1 MELGRNERIWAS
13 KVGLVGLFEV
23 EWVVPRH
30 ELLMDFLK
38 TWKYNKHL
46 NQITKRVTNKGLV
59 IDTHMILQIFKISP
73 SDMIEGK
80 QHNTIDAQEMSK
92 YIATP
97 DVYVENEQWIV
108 SKMKHPYNIRHGA
121 IL

>member
-80 QHNTIDAQEMSK
+80 QYNRHPRDVKVYSNTGC
-92 YIATP
+92 
-97 DVYVENEQWIV
+97 VCGNEQWIV
-108 SKMKHPYNIRHGA
+108 SKMKHP
-121 IL
+121 

>member
-1 MELGRNERIWAS
+1 MGKQS
-13 KVGLVGLFEV
+13 GLVGLFEV

-30 ELLMDFLK
+30 ELLMDFLN

-46 NQITKRVTNKGLV
+46 NQITIRVANKGLV
-59 IDTHMILQIFKISP
+59 IATHMMVQIFKISP
-73 SDMIEGK
+73 SDTIEGK
-80 QHNTIDAQEMSK
+80 QGNIIEAQEMSK

-108 SKMKHPYNIRHGA
+108 SKMKHPYNIRYGA